1 MLDHVPRR
9 VIAAAA
15 LVAAACAGP
24 ELRPSTEAT
33 PAQLRA
39 EAAVAE
45 DAGVQVAAS
54 TRAWEGRPVT
64 LETELTPVLVDILN
78 QSSRPLRIG
87 YEGFHFI
94 SEAETSYAALPPY
107 RIEAEVA
114 RPVAAGRPYYPYAGF
129 GGAPYLRVYYPRLDI
144 YDGPFA
150 FSDRYYGANAP
161 IWSRYRSGELP
172 TQDMLQRALPEGV
185 VEPGGRVGGFL
196 YFQRL
201 EGPGPFTL
209 SVDLVDAKTGER
221 FGAITIPF
229 VAE

>member
-9 VIAAAA
+9 VMAAAV

-24 ELRPSTEAT
+24 ELRPAAEAT
-33 PAQLRA
+33 PALLRG
-39 EAAVAE
+39 EAAVAGG
-45 DAGVQVAAS
+45 AGVQVAAS

-78 QSSRPLRIG
+78 QSRRPLRIG
-87 YEGFHFI
+87 YEGFQFI
-94 SEAETSYAALPPY
+94 SQAETSYAALPPY
-107 RIEAEVA
+107 RIQAEVT
-114 RPVAAGRPYYPYAGF
+114 RPVSAGRPYYPYTDF
-129 GGAPYLRVYYPRLDI
+129 SGAPYLRGYYPRLNI
-144 YDGPFA
+144 YGGPFA

-161 IWSRYRSGELP
+161 IWSRYRAVQLP
-172 TQDMLQRALPEGV
+172 TDNMLERALPEGV

-201 EGPGPFTL
+201 EGRGPFTF
-209 SVDLVDAKTGER
+209 SVDLVDARTGER
-221 FGAITIPF
+221 FGAISIPF

>member
-1 MLDHVPRR
+1 M
-9 VIAAAA
+9 IAAAA
-15 LVAAACAGP
+15 LVARLRRARASLYGGHSRPIACRSRGSGG
-24 ELRPSTEAT
+24 RG
-33 PAQLRA
+33 RA
-39 EAAVAE
+39 S
-45 DAGVQVAAS
+45 GGQHW
-54 TRAWEGRPVT
+54 AWEGRPVT

-94 SEAETSYAALPPY
+94 SEAKASYAALPPY

-161 IWSRYRSGELP
+161 IWSRHRSGELP
-172 TQDMLQRALPEGV
+172 TQDMLQRALPEESSSRVAASAASSTSSGSRPRSLHV
-185 VEPGGRVGGFL
+185 QRRSGGC
-196 YFQRL
+196 
-201 EGPGPFTL
+201 E
-209 SVDLVDAKTGER
+209 TGER
-221 FGAITIPF
+221 FGVITIPF